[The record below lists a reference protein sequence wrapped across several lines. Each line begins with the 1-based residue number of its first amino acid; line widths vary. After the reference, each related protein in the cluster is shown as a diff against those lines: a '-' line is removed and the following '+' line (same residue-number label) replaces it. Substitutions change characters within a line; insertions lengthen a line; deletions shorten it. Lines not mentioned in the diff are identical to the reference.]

1 MFRETLPYQINIP
14 NWVYFKKSIVLRDE
28 ELDLS
33 PASSFCGLPVC
44 LSEGQYVACVGKF
57 SLSLTT
63 LFLGCSMRT
72 WQQMSF

>member
-1 MFRETLPYQINIP
+1 MNNQSFFFFSWNNKPTLFRETLPYQINIP

-44 LSEGQYVACVGKF
+44 LSEGQYVACVG
-57 SLSLTT
+57 
-63 LFLGCSMRT
+63 
-72 WQQMSF
+72 

>member
-14 NWVYFKKSIVLRDE
+14 NWVYFKKSIVLCDE

-44 LSEGQYVACVGKF
+44 LSEGQYVACVG
-57 SLSLTT
+57 
-63 LFLGCSMRT
+63 
-72 WQQMSF
+72 